1 MALKALMM
9 RKKIDLKKK
18 EREGIRAQ
26 LKDLEKREAELV
38 VSVEEVTNEEEQQ
51 AVQESVDALIEE
63 KEKLEASASEL
74 DKIINDLEAELEETE
89 AQQDTTPPA
98 EAVPAPGD
106 ERSKKPMNISTRSK
120 FFARMNTQERAAFV
134 GQEPVQ
140 KFLGEVRT
148 AIKEKRAITNIGLLV
163 PQVMLPLLRENIED
177 YSKLYRHVT
186 VRAIGGEGRL
196 PIMGSIPEA
205 IWTECCAN
213 LNELDLAFSDLTV
226 DCYKVGGY
234 YEVCNANLEDSDLDL
249 AAEIMTALGQGI
261 GKALDKAIL
270 FGRNSADKQAM
281 PLGIVTRI
289 LQESQPAGYPATAR
303 PWQDLHSSNVFS
315 LASTLTG
322 AALISSIVFASGAI
336 KGKYSRGEKVWV
348 MNEKTYTAL
357 MASTVAVD
365 AQGRIVTGVA
375 DRMPVVGGII
385 EVIED
390 VPDNMIV
397 AGYMDLYLLAE
408 RAGRSFA
415 SSEHVKFLQDKTVF
429 KGTARYDGAPVIA
442 EAFAVIM
449 LNNGTASTALAS
461 VGFAE
466 DKANSVQAIVLNT
479 ATASVAVGGTVQ
491 LLALTSPG
499 SGPVTWASATPAK
512 ATVSTTGVVT
522 GVATGSSVI
531 TATANGLTAQCTV
544 TVVSA

>member
-1 MALKALMM
+1 MALKALML
-9 RKKIDLKKK
+9 RKRIDLQKK
-18 EREGIRAQ
+18 ELDGIRAQ

-38 VSVEEVTNEEEQQ
+38 VSVEEVTNEEEQA

-74 DKIINDLEAELEETE
+74 DKIINDLEAELDETE

-98 EAVPAPGD
+98 AAAPAPGD

-186 VRAIGGEGRL
+186 VRPIGGEGRM

-205 IWTECCAN
+205 IWTECCAS

-461 VGFAE
+461 VGFGE

-479 ATASVAVGGTVQ
+479 ATASVAVGAKVQ

-512 ATVSTTGVVT
+512 ATVSTTGEVT

>member
-1 MALKALMM
+1 MALKALML
-9 RKKIDLKKK
+9 RKRIDLKKK
-18 EREGIRAQ
+18 ELDGIRAQ

-74 DKIINDLEAELEETE
+74 DKIINDLEAELDETE

-98 EAVPAPGD
+98 EAAPAPGD

-148 AIKEKRAITNIGLLV
+148 AIKEKRAITNVGLLV

-186 VRAIGGEGRL
+186 VRPIGGEGRL

-205 IWTECCAN
+205 IWTECCAAI
-213 LNELDLAFSDLTV
+213 NEMDLAFSDMTV

-303 PWQDLHSSNVFS
+303 PWQDLHTSNVFT
-315 LASTLTG
+315 LAATLTG

-357 MASTVAVD
+357 MASTVSVD
-365 AQGRIVTGVA
+365 ANGRIVTGVA

-429 KGTARYDGAPVIA
+429 KGTARYDGGPVIA

-449 LNNGTASTALAS
+449 LNNGSASTALAS

>member
-1 MALKALMM
+1 MALKALML
-9 RKKIDLKKK
+9 RKRIDLKKK
-18 EREGIRAQ
+18 ELEGIRAQ
-26 LKDLEKREAELV
+26 LKDVEKREAELV

-74 DKIINDLEAELEETE
+74 EKSNNDLEAELDETE

-98 EAVPAPGD
+98 EAAPAQGD

-120 FFARMNTQERAAFV
+120 FFSRMNTQERAAFV

-148 AIKEKRAITNIGLLV
+148 AIKEKRAITNVGLLV

-186 VRAIGGEGRL
+186 VRPIGGEGRM

-213 LNELDLAFSDLTV
+213 LNELDLSFSDLTV

-531 TATANGLTAQCTV
+531 TATANGLTSQCTV

>member
-1 MALKALMM
+1 MALKALML
-9 RKKIDLKKK
+9 RKRIDLKKK
-18 EREGIRAQ
+18 ELDGIRAQ

-38 VSVEEVTNEEEQQ
+38 VSVEEVTNEEEQA

-74 DKIINDLEAELEETE
+74 DKIINDLEAELDETE

-98 EAVPAPGD
+98 EAAPAPGD

-148 AIKEKRAITNIGLLV
+148 AIKEKRAITNVGLLV

-186 VRAIGGEGRL
+186 VRPIGGEGRL

-205 IWTECCAN
+205 IWTECCAAI
-213 LNELDLAFSDLTV
+213 NEMDLAFSDMTV

-303 PWQDLHSSNVFS
+303 PWQDLHTSNVFT
-315 LASTLTG
+315 LAATLTG

-357 MASTVAVD
+357 MASTVSVD
-365 AQGRIVTGVA
+365 ANGRIVTGVA

-429 KGTARYDGAPVIA
+429 KGTARYDGGPVIA

-449 LNNGTASTALAS
+449 LNNGSASTALAS

-479 ATASVAVGGTVQ
+479 STASVAVGGTVQ

-531 TATANGLTAQCTV
+531 TATANSLTAQCTV